1 MIGRASRRLLAF
13 GRGLL
18 GTPPVEP
25 EETAEYIRIETVPGK
40 YTLVDFPN
48 VLWMG
53 VTEFADL
60 YQDSVVGSTRK
71 EAVAWANVQ
80 VEKRRQAY
88 VEATGRAL

>member
-1 MIGRASRRLLAF
+1 MSVLRYLWARSIGAIIARRV
-13 GRGLL
+13 
-18 GTPPVEP
+18 VEP